1 VILPHLV
8 FPAFL
13 LDHFYANEQFK
24 TWFVVLILTFSS
36 CWMEMFRTFNFI
48 FGIWATVLATFQK
61 IGQFSFQS
69 SGHSE
74 EKFLTV
80 FSFEFL

>member
-1 VILPHLV
+1 VIFPPLV
-8 FPAFL
+8 FPDFL
-13 LDHFYANEQFK
+13 IDHFCANEQFK

-48 FGIWATVLATFQK
+48 FGIWATVLATFPK

-69 SGHSE
+69 SGHSD
-74 EKFLTV
+74 EKLLTDFNRDFL
-80 FSFEFL
+80 